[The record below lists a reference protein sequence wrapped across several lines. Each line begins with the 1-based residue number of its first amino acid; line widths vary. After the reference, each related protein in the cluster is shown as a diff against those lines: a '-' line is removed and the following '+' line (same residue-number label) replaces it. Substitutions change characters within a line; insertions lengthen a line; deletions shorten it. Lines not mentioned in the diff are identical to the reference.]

1 MPAPKSLNEAL
12 LAFQKDPLSLEK
24 DSTNPAF
31 GRGSKYISLD
41 AALPKIIEKLNALGI
56 IVVQPPSHIDGAPA
70 LRTIITHVASSDTLE
85 TVMPLI
91 LDKDTA
97 QGQGSAITY
106 AKRYAI
112 LSILGLVA
120 ETDDDGN
127 AASKKEVEVVNRPA
141 KRQTAAEKAAQKKED
156 SLAAADDNTW

>member
-1 MPAPKSLNEAL
+1 MAVPKSLNEAL

-56 IVVQPPSHIDGAPA
+56 VVVQPPSHIEGAPA
-70 LRTIITHVASSDTLE
+70 LRTLLTHVASGDTLE

-127 AASKKEVEVVNRPA
+127 AASKNEVEVVNRPRT
-141 KRQTAAEKAAQKKED
+141 RQTAAQKKAETKVVSIEGND
-156 SLAAADDNTW
+156 AGGW

>member
-1 MPAPKSLNEAL
+1 MAVPKSLNEAL

-56 IVVQPPSHIDGAPA
+56 IVTQLPSHIEGAPA
-70 LRTIITHVASSDTLE
+70 LTTRLTHVASGDTLE
-85 TVMPLI
+85 TTMPLI

-127 AASKKEVEVVNRPA
+127 AASKNEVVAVVNRPRT
-141 KRQTAAEKAAQKKED
+141 RQTAAQKKAETQIAATDED
-156 SLAAADDNTW
+156 GSW